1 MVQGRTPYTLVQ
13 GRASSTMVQDQE
25 RSLKAAVATQEKKAH
40 ENWVAARQAER
51 KLTEFQVSFRRIWT
65 SPYEIIKDY

>member
-1 MVQGRTPYTLVQ
+1 MRII
-13 GRASSTMVQDQE
+13 RAELEDQE

-51 KLTEFQVSFRRIWT
+51 KLTEFQVRVRRILT
-65 SPYEIIKDY
+65 SLYVMMM

>member
-1 MVQGRTPYTLVQ
+1 MRIIKAELE
-13 GRASSTMVQDQE
+13 DQE

-51 KLTEFQVSFRRIWT
+51 KLTEFQVRVRRILR
-65 SPYEIIKDY
+65 SLCLYII

>member
-1 MVQGRTPYTLVQ
+1 MRII
-13 GRASSTMVQDQE
+13 RAELEDQE

-51 KLTEFQVSFRRIWT
+51 KLTEFQVSVMTCVFVIMTTLSDVRA
-65 SPYEIIKDY
+65 S

>member
-1 MVQGRTPYTLVQ
+1 MRII
-13 GRASSTMVQDQE
+13 RAELEDQE

-51 KLTEFQVSFRRIWT
+51 KLTEFQVSVRKI
-65 SPYEIIKDY
+65 SVYHCDDNNDI

>member
-1 MVQGRTPYTLVQ
+1 MFCYHYNRHYCLQVRII
-13 GRASSTMVQDQE
+13 RAELEDQE

-51 KLTEFQVSFRRIWT
+51 KLTEFQVSVIHLHQ
-65 SPYEIIKDY
+65 SIS

>member
-1 MVQGRTPYTLVQ
+1 ME
-13 GRASSTMVQDQE
+13 DQE

-51 KLTEFQVSFRRIWT
+51 KLTEFQARVRRILT
-65 SPYEIIKDY
+65 SLFHVIII

>member
-1 MVQGRTPYTLVQ
+1 MRII
-13 GRASSTMVQDQE
+13 RAELEDQE

-51 KLTEFQVSFRRIWT
+51 KLTEFQVSFIHLHQ
-65 SPYEIIKDY
+65 SIF